1 MKKNDK
7 IIRPMMSEMQ
17 LVTGLLF
24 INTILCNYAL
34 INDKFGDELDNQI
47 VGIVITIIV
56 TLLTLVL
63 IITNFSYKVIVYE
76 DRFEKYDIF
85 KRKKIYYFKDLRVV
99 SKRNKDKPEF
109 SKEIFYLG
117 NKRILT
123 LRFLVENSE
132 TLSSNYYRFKRKNNN
147 VKDLPHDSVI
157 EIEPKI
163 KKNDKVIRSM
173 SSTMRA
179 LIFMCFPFTLVLYY
193 ALINDKFGD
202 GFANQIAGI
211 VVTIIFTFLTLGLI
225 ITNFSYKVI
234 VYEDR
239 FEKYDIFKRKKVYY
253 FKDLIVVSKRNKDN
267 PEFSKEIFYLG
278 NKKILTLRII
288 VENSEK
294 LIDNYYRF
302 INKNNS

>member
-34 INDKFGDELDNQI
+34 IDGRFGDELDNQI

-85 KRKKIYYFKDLRVV
+85 KRKKVYYFKDLIVV

-117 NKRILT
+117 NKKILT

-132 TLSSNYYRFKRKNNN
+132 TLSSNYYRF
-147 VKDLPHDSVI
+147 
-157 EIEPKI
+157 
-163 KKNDKVIRSM
+163 
-173 SSTMRA
+173 
-179 LIFMCFPFTLVLYY
+179 
-193 ALINDKFGD
+193 
-202 GFANQIAGI
+202 
-211 VVTIIFTFLTLGLI
+211 
-225 ITNFSYKVI
+225 
-234 VYEDR
+234 
-239 FEKYDIFKRKKVYY
+239 
-253 FKDLIVVSKRNKDN
+253 
-267 PEFSKEIFYLG
+267 
-278 NKKILTLRII
+278 
-288 VENSEK
+288 
-294 LIDNYYRF
+294 
-302 INKNNS
+302 INKNNC